1 MSIKSYFR
9 GALNVSST
17 ERLKPN
23 DLQQL
28 TPPQFAQVQ
37 DLANHIISLQQN
49 STVVTIT
56 NLLALV
62 LMQCLIKNEVLV
74 LEEVIKEL
82 GWMISVLQRLGASVF
97 ENDVAASLRRILV
110 VHSKM
115 VKLDQDM
122 RLRLISSL
130 PMNISA
136 EIKKKMKGK
145 LCT

>member
-1 MSIKSYFR
+1 M
-9 GALNVSST
+9 
-17 ERLKPN
+17 
-23 DLQQL
+23 
-28 TPPQFAQVQ
+28 
-37 DLANHIISLQQN
+37 
-49 STVVTIT
+49 VTIT

-82 GWMISVLQRLGASVF
+82 SWMISVLQRLGASVF